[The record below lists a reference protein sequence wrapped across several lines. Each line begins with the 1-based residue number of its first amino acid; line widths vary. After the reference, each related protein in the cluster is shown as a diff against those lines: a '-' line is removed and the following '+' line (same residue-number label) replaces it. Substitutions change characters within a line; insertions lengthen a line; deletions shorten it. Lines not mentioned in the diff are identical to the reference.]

1 MRAAWELR
9 FALLVVPVAFLPLVI
24 MAWIGGMS
32 LWKAEDQPILG
43 STALT
48 SMILLAVI
56 HVLYQQRARLELAHA
71 HADLD
76 DLKRGFRR

>member
-32 LWKAEDQPILG
+32 LWKAEDQP
-43 STALT
+43 TWA
-48 SMILLAVI
+48 
-56 HVLYQQRARLELAHA
+56 AR
-71 HADLD
+71 
-76 DLKRGFRR
+76 RCPR

>member
-43 STALT
+43 S
-48 SMILLAVI
+48 
-56 HVLYQQRARLELAHA
+56 
-71 HADLD
+71 
-76 DLKRGFRR
+76 KRGELPRKPVPEGLTLW